1 MDIELSIGLNSLLFL
16 HMQEK
21 MKRVNDLVRKYY
33 ADVPLGREILS
44 GLIEEAIAQKQFP
57 ILDAGCGR
65 HGNWIRRF
73 GPQGRVVGMDLG
85 SELASDVPV
94 VCGDLA
100 SIPFRDASFS
110 FVFSRSV
117 FEHLAKPDE
126 VLTEFHRILKPGGR
140 CAILTPNRYD
150 YSSVVAALTPQA
162 FHDFFIHGVYGDK
175 AAYDT
180 YPVLYRANTPGYF
193 REIAMQKQSW
203 RIVRISG
210 LRHYPA
216 NLMFSRILFRM
227 GVYYDKFIAKMHWTY
242 LQPSLL
248 VVLEKPAC

>member
-1 MDIELSIGLNSLLFL
+1 
-16 HMQEK
+16 
-21 MKRVNDLVRKYY
+21 MKRVNDLVCKYY
-33 ADVPLGREILS
+33 ADVTLGKELLS
-44 GLIEEAIAQKQFP
+44 NLIQEAIAQKQFP

-65 HGNWIRRF
+65 HGNWVRRF
-73 GPQGRVVGMDLG
+73 GPDARVIGMDLG
-85 SELASDVPV
+85 SDLASDVPV
-94 VCGDLA
+94 ISGDLGN
-100 SIPFRDASFS
+100 IPFRDESFS

-126 VLTEFHRILKPGGR
+126 VLKEFHRILKPGGR

-150 YSSVVAALTPQA
+150 YSSIVAALTPQA
-162 FHDFFIHGVYGDK
+162 FHEFFVRRVYGET

-193 REIAMQKQSW
+193 RKVASQKAGW
-203 RIVRISG
+203 KIVQLLG

-216 NLMFSRILFRM
+216 NFAFSRILFRL
-227 GVYYDKFIAKMHWTY
+227 GIYFDEFIAKMKWTA

-248 VVLEKPAC
+248 IVLEKRQS